1 MKRITLVMLSI
12 IMATGAFAQLPFT
25 LGPKIGFN
33 SSKVVTDF
41 HNANDLKEESKA
53 GFLFGGFL
61 RINAYGK
68 LYLQP
73 EVYWATKGG
82 DFTTGTVT
90 LSPQF
95 PNVTYSQETKLQ
107 TIDVPVLIGAKIID
121 MKVFNL
127 RLMAG
132 PIVSFIT
139 SKDVEYKING
149 ATIQSAPVPAGYKD
163 VIWGIQAGAGID
175 IMNFTLDV
183 RYEWGLNDISDAI
196 DANYKSKL
204 LNVSLGFKLF

>member
-41 HNANDLKEESKA
+41 HNANDLKEESKT

-61 RINAYGK
+61 RVNVGGK

-95 PNVTYSQETKLQ
+95 PNVIYSQETKLQ

-127 RLMAG
+127 RLMTG
-132 PIVSFIT
+132 PVVSFIT

-149 ATIQSAPVPAGYKD
+149 TTIQSAPVPAGYKD

-183 RYEWGLNDISDAI
+183 RYEWGLNNISDVAN
-196 DANYKSKL
+196 ANYKSKL